1 MTKDKEVIKDLAEL
15 IIEFF
20 AVDENKKEFEKWQKN
35 NPAGGNQQGTEQN
48 ALTKC
53 SLSILEQGRTKVNGN
68 ARALQDKAV

>member
-1 MTKDKEVIKDLAEL
+1 MA
-15 IIEFF
+15 
-20 AVDENKKEFEKWQKN
+20 KN

-53 SLSILEQGRTKVNGN
+53 SLSILEQERLKVNGN

>member
-1 MTKDKEVIKDLAEL
+1 MTKQDTFVRNLLAVL
-15 IIEFF
+15 QS
-20 AVDENKKEFEKWQKN
+20 FEKWQKN

-53 SLSILEQGRTKVNGN
+53 SLSILEQERLKVNGN